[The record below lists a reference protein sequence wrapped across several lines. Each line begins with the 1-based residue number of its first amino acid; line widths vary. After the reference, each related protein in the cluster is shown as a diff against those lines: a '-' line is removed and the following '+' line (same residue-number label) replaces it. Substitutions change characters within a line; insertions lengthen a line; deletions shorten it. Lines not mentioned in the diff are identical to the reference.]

1 MGKKDLATAS
11 ARRSPRASCAGEVVV
26 CVCVCRQRKMAGG
39 QPSAAAAV
47 AAARLL
53 S

>member
-11 ARRSPRASCAGEVVV
+11 ARRSLARASCAGEVVV

-39 QPSAAAAV
+39 QPSAAAA
-47 AAARLL
+47 AARLL